1 MRGRRSERG
10 YAYLLVLGIALMVT
24 MLAMTLIT
32 NTTAGIAGEA
42 RHYAADRARMNS
54 ESGLTLTEFKLKKEL
69 PKLLKRVVTEANA
82 DDQFG
87 GQMSLSTLRFEPMDY
102 SWGPLPG
109 EGNTAEDTANVR
121 VEITLPG
128 PPIATNTSGLPSGP
142 EVGTVETY
150 CFVAHLMSTGHSIS
164 RTKWTT
170 EKVSNVYVTLVL
182 GEIEPDVMSGLNLGN
197 VIEISENDRGDDGPW
212 WDPTPT
218 AYAAGGHITVES
230 ATLHPAGQFVLSSGG
245 APSGGWNGEPQI
257 VSGPTEVGLPN
268 GGSVFYW
275 YVRGLPT
282 GTAFT
287 VAPDDT
293 YGAEGY
299 VLATDGW
306 RFSPSYRSSDD
317 TVPIQQPD
325 GTIVR
330 KKGSPHYAV
339 VAIKSPEGVDGLLA
353 AFNGGIINKTI
364 NVPGYG
370 SMRFMAQV
378 LSSHWVP
385 NAVDVRSVS
394 STPYR
399 VVGWPDIREAIGG
412 YASVSGP
419 TNGSASEL
427 DLQVE
432 HVITL
437 QSFIQGISVP
447 GDVPVSD
454 HTVTTNQ
461 TAAAAPGQIPLVI
474 VNGRQADVV
483 MSYRS
488 FGSRETVSTRNSA
501 HAISPLG
508 AVDLSGN
515 VIIVDPP
522 PPGGSSRVRIIAIM
536 YVPLWT
542 SYVPDSGS
550 TQPMR

>member
-1 MRGRRSERG
+1 MRERRRSERG

-42 RHYAADRARMNS
+42 RRYAADRARMNS
-54 ESGLTLTEFKLKKEL
+54 ESGLTLTEFRLKKEL

-109 EGNTAEDTANVR
+109 EGNTAEDTADVR

-150 CFVAHLMSTGHSIS
+150 CFGAHLTSTGHSIS

-170 EKVSNVYVTLVL
+170 EKISNLYVTLVL
-182 GEIEPDVMSGLNLGN
+182 GEIEPDVMSGLTLGN
-197 VIEISENDRGDDGPW
+197 VIEISESHRADDDGPW

-218 AYAAGGHITVES
+218 AYAAGGQIAVES
-230 ATLHPAGQFVLSSGG
+230 ATLYPAGQFLMSAGS
-245 APSGGWNGEPQI
+245 APSGGWTGDPQI

-282 GTAFT
+282 GTEFT
-287 VAPDDT
+287 VAADDT
-293 YGAEGY
+293 YGATGY

-306 RFSPSYRSSDD
+306 RFNPSYRASDD

-325 GTIVR
+325 GTVVH

-339 VAIKSPEGVDGLLA
+339 VAIKSPEGENGLLA
-353 AFNGGIINKTI
+353 AFNRGIITKTV

-370 SMRFMAQV
+370 SMRFEIR
-378 LSSHWVP
+378 LLDSHWIPHVLDIRDF
-385 NAVDVRSVS
+385 NGNL
-394 STPYR
+394 YQ
-399 VVGWPDIREAIGG
+399 VVGWPDIREAVGG
-412 YASVSGP
+412 YAAVFGQSSTSGS
-419 TNGSASEL
+419 TLNLRVESAETI
-427 DLQVE
+427 QA
-432 HVITL
+432 
-437 QSFIQGISVP
+437 FIQGINVP
-447 GDVPVSD
+447 GDVPASD
-454 HTVTTNQ
+454 HAITTNQ
-461 TAAAAPGQIPLVI
+461 ITASAPGQIPLVL
-474 VNGRQADVV
+474 VNGRQADVR
-483 MSYRS
+483 MS
-488 FGSRETVSTRNSA
+488 FGSPGASAVVSTVNSA
-501 HAISPLG
+501 HAVSPLG
-508 AVDLSGN
+508 AVDFGGG

-522 PPGGSSRVRIIAIM
+522 PPGGVSKVQIIAVM

-542 SYVPDSGS
+542 SYVPDIRQLG
-550 TQPMR
+550 R